1 MNKMQ
6 LLEVL
11 NETTYLIIDGASKRR
26 THKLGSLLWGVA
38 LSPSDKR
45 VAGLQRVDC
54 SVALVGVNAKVAHTY
69 LNDLVSILDEYP
81 DPATLQDGPSYKQVA
96 EVVGDEA
103 TALRLFGLGHVLDLW
118 EVLTP
123 VDFNVEPAL
132 REEAADIG
140 MVVISGYPSCIPYR
154 LAVAAG

>member
-6 LLEVL
+6 LREIL
-11 NETTYLIIDGASKRR
+11 NETTYLITDGASRKRI
-26 THKLGSLLWGVA
+26 HKLGSLLWGVA
-38 LSPSDKR
+38 ISPTDRR
-45 VAGLQRVDC
+45 VPGLQQVNCAVAVVGVDAWKARVYLDD
-54 SVALVGVNAKVAHTY
+54 LVGVLDTY
-69 LNDLVSILDEYP
+69 PE
-81 DPATLQDGPSYKQVA
+81 PAQLRDGPSYKQVA
-96 EVVGDEA
+96 SVVGDEA

-123 VDFNVEPAL
+123 IDFGVEPAL

-154 LAVAAG
+154 MAVAAG